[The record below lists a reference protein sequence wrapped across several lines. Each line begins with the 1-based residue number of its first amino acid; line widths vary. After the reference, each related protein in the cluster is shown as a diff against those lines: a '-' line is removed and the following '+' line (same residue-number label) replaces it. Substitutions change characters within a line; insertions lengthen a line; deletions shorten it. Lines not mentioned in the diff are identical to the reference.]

1 MSYEPDSEVVLDLL
15 GDEYARTILRA
26 TDGGAKSAA
35 ELHEDHDLSR
45 PTISRR
51 VNRLVDHRLLSEG
64 TQVDADGGHHFHGY
78 EAAIDRLVVRLA
90 DGEFDVELELRG
102 DAADR
107 FTRMWHQLRA
117 E

>member
-1 MSYEPDSEVVLDLL
+1 MSHEADSEAVLDLL

-26 TDGGAKSAA
+26 TDLAPMSAA
-35 ELHEDHDLSR
+35 ELHEEYDLSR

-51 VNRLVDHRLLSEG
+51 INRLADQRLVTER
-64 TQVDADGGHHFHGY
+64 TRIDAEGGHHVHVY
-78 EAAIDRLVVRLA
+78 TAAVDRLVVQLA
-90 DGEFDVELELRG
+90 DGEFDVRLELRG

-107 FTRMWHQLRA
+107 FTRLWHQMRD

>member
-1 MSYEPDSEVVLDLL
+1 MSGATDAEAVLDLL

-26 TDGGAKSAA
+26 TDGEPRSAA
-35 ELHEDHDLSR
+35 ELHETHDLSR

-51 VNRLVDHRLLSEG
+51 VNRLAEHRLLDE
-64 TQVDADGGHHFHGY
+64 TTRLDPDGGHHFNVY
-78 EAAIDRLVVRLA
+78 EAAIDRLTVQLD
-90 DGEFDVELELRG
+90 DGDFTVQLELRG

-107 FTRMWHQLRA
+107 FTRLWHQMRT